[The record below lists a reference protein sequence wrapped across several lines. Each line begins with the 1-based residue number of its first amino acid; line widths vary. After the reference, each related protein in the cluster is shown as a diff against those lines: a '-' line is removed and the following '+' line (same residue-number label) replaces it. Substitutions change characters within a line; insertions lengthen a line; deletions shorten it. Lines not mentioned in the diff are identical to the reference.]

1 MNLINLLEKIS
12 INNQNIYGESSFLI
26 KKSELDND
34 QFLIYKNSIP
44 ECDFNIDIGGN
55 INDFL
60 GSDSIQEIQYM
71 FSDIFDRDS
80 TVFLTQHD
88 TNIVYIENDSG
99 KVGACISGDTL
110 HIISKDIYRFL
121 KAINLIQELIIN
133 KYNLNSRKENGG
145 YVEGFIKEVR
155 ANLEIQAAVEDIEYF
170 IEFFYE

>member
-12 INNQNIYGESSFLI
+12 INNQKIYGESSFLI

-99 KVGACISGDTL
+99 KVGVCISGDTL
-110 HIISKDIYRFL
+110 YIISKDI
-121 KAINLIQELIIN
+121 
-133 KYNLNSRKENGG
+133 
-145 YVEGFIKEVR
+145 
-155 ANLEIQAAVEDIEYF
+155 
-170 IEFFYE
+170 